1 MIPEK
6 DMKEKEYK
14 EEVEVEITKT
24 DNIQDQTKEIDQDKD
39 NFKEGD
45 KEKDKD
51 HHTEKEIIVLDK
63 IGEKMEDIK
72 IKDMKE
78 DINNTV
84 EKDLTLILHQED
96 LLKKGDLETMIK
108 ILITENIKEMKILKA
123 EDLKMMK

>member
-14 EEVEVEITKT
+14 EEVEVEITKI
-24 DNIQDQTKEIDQDKD
+24 DIIQDQTKEIDQDKN

-78 DINNTV
+78 DINNTL

-96 LLKKGDLETMIK
+96 LRKKGDLETMIK
-108 ILITENIKEMKILKA
+108 ILTTENIKNMKILKV
-123 EDLKMMK
+123 EDLKMIK